1 MAQQNIKQIK
11 GASQGSVLFLG
22 TNSVVSEDYN
32 NLNWDQGTFS
42 INGNLV
48 TSGTINGIDIA
59 TDVAANTAKVTN
71 ATHTGDVTGDTALTI
86 AAGAV
91 DIPMLSASG
100 TSDTTTFLGG
110 DNVWNVALKSLTVGS
125 STFVS
130 LQNVGTVNVPDITST
145 LSATGTPDSTT
156 FLRGDN
162 TWAIPSGGGG
172 STASFTLR
180 NVSSADT
187 FSTPDETINC
197 TSNSFIVQLPTAVGI
212 QGTTYTL
219 VNSGTGSISLKGA
232 AIGGGET
239 INGSTTIT
247 LSTQYISRTVQ
258 SDGANWIIK

>member
-86 AAGAV
+86 AAGSV

-110 DNVWNVALKSLTVGS
+110 DNVW
-125 STFVS
+125 
-130 LQNVGTVNVPDITST
+130 NVPDITST

-162 TWAIPSGGGG
+162 TWSVPAGGGG

-180 NVSSADT
+180 NVSSSDT

-197 TSNSFIVQLPTAVGI
+197 TSNSFVVLLPTAVGI

-219 VNSGTGSISLKGA
+219 VNSGTGSVSLKGA